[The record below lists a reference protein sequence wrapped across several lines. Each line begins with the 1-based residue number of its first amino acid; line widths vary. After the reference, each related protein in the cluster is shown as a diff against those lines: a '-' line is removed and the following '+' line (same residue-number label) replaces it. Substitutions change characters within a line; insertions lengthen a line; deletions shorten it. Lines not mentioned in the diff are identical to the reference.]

1 MPAPEP
7 GGSEVVGAGP
17 PVESGGAGG
26 PGGVIHDIGFRHY
39 AGARLGARDISWALF
54 VDSLR
59 GAYGLGRST
68 RSKVMPMLLLAGI
81 CLPAL
86 IMAVITNVTGADRLP
101 LAYNEYTLTVSI
113 LITLYVAGQAPAS
126 VSRDLRFR
134 VVTLYFS
141 RPLSRGSYVR
151 AKFAALAAAVFVLLA
166 LPQLILYAGAVL
178 GKLPFWAQ
186 TRGVLVA
193 LAGALLLAPVLAGVS
208 LVIAAVTPRRGL
220 GVAAVI
226 AVLVMCGGVGAALQ
240 ELGRQQG
247 SSTLQGYSGLL
258 SPDTLVNGVLVWAF
272 GAARG
277 GGATP
282 PGTVGGLVFLAVTV
296 ALAAACYG
304 FLIVRYRR
312 VSVS

>member
-1 MPAPEP
+1 MPARES
-7 GGSEVVGAGP
+7 GSEVVGAGP
-17 PVESGGAGG
+17 AG
-26 PGGVIHDIGFRHY
+26 PGGVIHDIGYRHY
-39 AGARLGARDISWALF
+39 AGARLGRRDITRALF

-68 RSKVMPMLLLAGI
+68 RSKIMPMLLLAGI

-86 IMAVITNVTGADRLP
+86 VIAVITNVTGARRLP
-101 LAYNEYTLTVSI
+101 LAYNEYTLAASI
-113 LITLYVAGQAPAS
+113 LVTLYVAGQAPAS

-141 RPLSRGSYVR
+141 RPLRRTSYVR
-151 AKFAALAAAVFVLLA
+151 AKFAALAAAVFAFLA

-193 LAGALLLAPVLAGVS
+193 LAGAILLAPVLAGVS

-226 AVLVMCGGVGAALQ
+226 AVLVMSGGVQAVLQ
-240 ELGRQQG
+240 ELGRQLPNR
-247 SSTLQGYSGLL
+247 TLEGYSGLL
-258 SPDTLVNGVLVWAF
+258 SPDTLVNGVLVWVFQA
-272 GAARG
+272 GK
-277 GGATP
+277 GGATTP
-282 PGTVGGLVFLAVTV
+282 PGTVGGLVFLAV
-296 ALAAACYG
+296 ALGIAASCYG
-304 FLIVRYRR
+304 LLIARYRR